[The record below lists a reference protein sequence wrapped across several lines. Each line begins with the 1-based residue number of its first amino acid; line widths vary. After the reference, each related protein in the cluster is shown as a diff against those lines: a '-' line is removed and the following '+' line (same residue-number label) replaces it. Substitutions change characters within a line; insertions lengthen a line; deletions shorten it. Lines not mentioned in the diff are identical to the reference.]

1 MKPMADPTSTE
12 LGARSRTLLKASL
25 LGLAMGCGAP
35 PVEPQAPAAPAPA
48 TTSAPGAAPA
58 ADSPPAAEAPAPA
71 AGPEPAAPPGDA
83 PAETSSPPSD
93 GPTLGSQ
100 NPIDV
105 ITARDAAY
113 LVDYAS
119 STHKPTSEA
128 RCDKEAKEDAEK
140 RAACVT
146 KAREQF
152 LPDVLRFKKDASG
165 KVSLQVYKRNGS
177 LLTEVSTGAVELT
190 QEGADGVKIK
200 FKQQKGTR
208 PLWRGRQE
216 GIIRVPNS
224 YTVELDDPD
233 LGHLRYDAKVGLVSQ

>member
-1 MKPMADPTSTE
+1 MKLMADPTFPELTGRARVL
-12 LGARSRTLLKASL
+12 LGATL
-25 LGLAMGCGAP
+25 LGLAVACGAAP
-35 PVEPQAPAAPAPA
+35 PAQPQAPVAPEPAASTLSPAPA
-48 TTSAPGAAPA
+48 TE
-58 ADSPPAAEAPAPA
+58 SPPTAEAPAPA
-71 AGPEPAAPPGDA
+71 ISPEPAAPSAEA

-100 NPIDV
+100 KPIDV

-119 STHKPTSEA
+119 STHKQTSEA

-140 RAACVT
+140 RAACLT

-152 LPDVLRFKKDASG
+152 LADVLRFKKDASG
-165 KVSLQVYKRNGS
+165 KVSLLVYKRNGS
-177 LLTEVSTGAVELT
+177 QLTEVSIGAVELT
-190 QEGADGVKIK
+190 QEGADGVKLK
-200 FKQQKGTR
+200 FKGQKGTR

-216 GIIRVPNS
+216 AMIRVPNG

-233 LGHLRYDAKVGLVSQ
+233 LGHLRYDAKVGLVSE